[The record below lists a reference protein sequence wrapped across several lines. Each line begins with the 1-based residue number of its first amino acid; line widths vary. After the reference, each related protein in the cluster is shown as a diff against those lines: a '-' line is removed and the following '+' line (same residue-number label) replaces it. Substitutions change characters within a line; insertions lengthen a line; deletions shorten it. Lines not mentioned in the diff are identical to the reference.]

1 MDEIMGEALVSSG
14 VGVGWIT
21 ESKVRADE
29 SISNPSAD
37 KLLSD
42 TRGVNAEEK
51 GSLVF

>member
-1 MDEIMGEALVSSG
+1 MGEALVSSG

-21 ESKVRADE
+21 ESKVRVDE
-29 SISNPSAD
+29 SISNPSVD
-37 KLLSD
+37 ELLSD